1 MAKRQFEAIVP
12 AEAGWVVIHV
22 DTSAKDDI
30 KKWSI
35 TEHLNVIGFGVRADD
50 GYPVPI
56 TAIGP
61 TTLCNMDDGGDK
73 ANDCYTGFFLQAPN
87 GWITG
92 AVPETRW
99 PDFDSFV
106 NQAAHVY
113 IGMGRIEHSE
123 LVV

>member
-1 MAKRQFEAIVP
+1 MAKKQFEAILP
-12 AEAGWVVIHV
+12 AEAGWVVIYV
-22 DTSAKDDI
+22 DTSAKEDI

-35 TEHLNVIGFGVRADD
+35 TERLNVIGFGVRPDD
-50 GYPVPI
+50 NYPVPI

-73 ANDCYTGFFLQAPN
+73 ANDCYTGFVLQAPN

-99 PDFDSFV
+99 PDLDAFV

-113 IGMGRIEHSE
+113 IGMGRMEPSE